1 MTVSCMDRK
10 NFLLRRRLQYMGILF
25 LMFVL
30 LLGIFDFIV
39 YASAENALHEEMDG
53 QMEDARVHIEANA
66 DGALDNFLNG
76 RNIIYYDDGQS
87 YVITYR
93 IFLLL
98 RSAEGEILNAEHL
111 TFFDYVMNIDFSARN
126 AGRIR
131 TERAVR
137 NSSALYYRTY
147 TMAVSGSDGRQY
159 YLQMAADSTDIEA
172 ALHLILKV
180 LLLCTAGALI
190 LVLVAG
196 WYLSKSLV
204 RGVEEAWEKQ
214 DEFISY
220 ASHEIRSPL
229 AVIHSSLELLLE
241 APGQKIIERSDLI
254 MNSLTETSRLRKMS
268 SNLLE
273 MVKLQASEMQLHRER
288 FDLERMVSDFIEP
301 FCYQAEATDKR
312 LSYDLQPGVM
322 LYADRQLITEL
333 LAILLE
339 NALKYTEAGGMIR
352 VETRAADNKVILIV
366 SDSGIGISDEAMTK
380 IFTRFYREERQQS
393 KADGSGLG
401 LYIASLIAQ
410 CHGGRIRAEH
420 NKPKGSVF
428 TVTLPNPRKSE
439 KQH

>member
-1 MTVSCMDRK
+1 MDRK
-10 NFLLRRRLQYMGILF
+10 NFLLKRRLQYMGILF
-25 LMFVL
+25 LVFLL

-39 YASAENALHEEMDG
+39 YASAENALYEEIDS
-53 QMEDARVHIEANA
+53 QMLDAEAHISENV
-66 DGALDNFLNG
+66 DGALDNFFNG

-87 YVITYR
+87 YVISYR

-98 RSAEGEILNAEHL
+98 RSSAGEILNAGHL
-111 TFFDYVMNIDFSARN
+111 TFFDYMLNIDFSPEN
-126 AGRIR
+126 AGRLR
-131 TERAVR
+131 TEEAQR
-137 NSSALYYRTY
+137 NSSVLRYRTY
-147 TMAVSGSDGRQY
+147 TMPVTSSDGQQY
-159 YLQMAADSTDIEA
+159 YIQMATDSSDIEA
-172 ALHLILKV
+172 SLRLILKV
-180 LLLCTAGALI
+180 LLICTAGAML

-204 RGVEEAWEKQ
+204 QGVIESWERQ

-241 APGQKIIERSDLI
+241 TPGKKIIERSDLI

-273 MVKLQASEMQLHRER
+273 MVKLQASEMQLHREEL
-288 FDLERMVSDFIEP
+288 DLEQLVTDFIEP
-301 FCYQAEATDKR
+301 FCYQAEATEKS
-312 LSYDLQPGVM
+312 LEYYLQPG
-322 LYADRQLITEL
+322 LRLFADRQLVTEL

-339 NALKYTEAGGMIR
+339 NALKYTEPGGMIR
-352 VETRAADNKVILIV
+352 VATRGTDSRVVLTV
-366 SDSGIGISDEAMTK
+366 SDTGIGISDDAMAK

-410 CHGGRIRAEH
+410 RHGGKINVEH
-420 NKPKGSVF
+420 NRPRGSIF
-428 TVTLPNPRKSE
+428 TVTIPNQKKTE
-439 KQH
+439 K

>member
-1 MTVSCMDRK
+1 MDRK
-10 NFLLRRRLQYMGILF
+10 NFLLKRRLMYIGILF
-25 LMFVL
+25 VVFLVL
-30 LLGIFDFIV
+30 LGTFDFIV
-39 YASAENALHEEMDG
+39 YASAENALYEEIDS
-53 QMEDARVHIEANA
+53 QMADAETHIQANV

-87 YVITYR
+87 YVVTYR

-98 RSAEGEILNAEHL
+98 RNSEGDILNAEYL
-111 TFFDYVMNIDFSARN
+111 TFFDYVMNIDFSTEN
-126 AGRIR
+126 AGKIR
-131 TERAVR
+131 TEKAER
-137 NSSALYYRTY
+137 NSSALWYRTY
-147 TMAVSGSDGRQY
+147 TMQVTNSDGEGY
-159 YLQMAADSTDIEA
+159 YLQMAADSTDIEVS
-172 ALHLILKV
+172 LRLILRV
-180 LLLCTAGALI
+180 LMLCTLGALA

-204 RGVEEAWEKQ
+204 QGVIEAWERQ

-241 APGQKIIERSDLI
+241 TPGQKIIERSDLI

-288 FDLERMVSDFIEP
+288 FDLEQMVSDFIEP
-301 FCYQAEATDKR
+301 FCYQAEATGKT
-312 LSYDLQPGVM
+312 LEYDLQSGVM

-339 NALKYTEAGGMIR
+339 NALKYTEPGGLIR
-352 VETRAADNKVILIV
+352 VNAHTADNRVVLSV
-366 SDSGIGISDEAMTK
+366 SDSGIGISDEAMDK

-410 CHGGRIRAEH
+410 RHGGKILAEH
-420 NKPKGSVF
+420 NKPRGSVF
-428 TVTLPNPRKSE
+428 TVTLPNPRKTE
-439 KQH
+439 K

>member
-1 MTVSCMDRK
+1 MDRK

-25 LMFVL
+25 LVFVL
-30 LLGIFDFIV
+30 LLGIFNFIV
-39 YASAENALHEEMDG
+39 YAFAENALYEEIDS
-53 QMEDARVHIEANA
+53 QMADAEIHIAANV

-87 YVITYR
+87 YVVTYR

-98 RSAEGEILNAEHL
+98 RSMEGEILNAEHL
-111 TFFDYVMNIDFSARN
+111 TFFDYVMNIDFSPRN
-126 AGRIR
+126 AGSIR
-131 TERAVR
+131 TEKVER
-137 NSSALYYRTY
+137 NSSALWYRTY
-147 TMAVSGSDGRQY
+147 TMQVTDSAGQQY
-159 YLQMAADSTDIEA
+159 YLQMAADSTDIEVS
-172 ALHLILKV
+172 LRLILRV
-180 LLLCTAGALI
+180 LLLCTLGALA

-196 WYLSKSLV
+196 WYLSKTLV
-204 RGVEEAWEKQ
+204 QGVIEAWEKQ

-241 APGQKIIERSDLI
+241 TPGQKIIERSDLI

-288 FDLERMVSDFIEP
+288 FDLEQLVSDFIEP
-301 FCYQAEATDKR
+301 FCYQAEATEKR
-312 LSYDLQPGVM
+312 LDYDLQPNLM
-322 LYADRQLITEL
+322 FYADRQLITEL

-339 NALKYTEAGGMIR
+339 NALKYTEPGGMIR
-352 VETRAADNKVILIV
+352 VTTRSADNKVVLTV

-410 CHGGRIRAEH
+410 RHGGKIKVEH

-428 TVTLPNPRKSE
+428 TVTIPNQRKTD
-439 KQH
+439 K